1 MRFTKKRA
9 YIHNNS
15 GFLIYTAD
23 QFWYLNEC
31 EELITQTSSS
41 LNHRLQTMSVC
52 DTFCPDPGCI
62 VLKAQGFH
70 GEIEDMQQW
79 LKDTERQLLA
89 SKAVGGLPDTAR
101 EQLNAHLVCV

>member
-1 MRFTKKRA
+1 MGD
-9 YIHNNS
+9 S
-15 GFLIYTAD
+15 
-23 QFWYLNEC
+23 
-31 EELITQTSSS
+31 
-41 LNHRLQTMSVC
+41 
-52 DTFCPDPGCI
+52 GCI
-62 VLKAQGFH
+62 VLQAQGFH

>member
-1 MRFTKKRA
+1 MNPMLELGSAQRSFTL
-9 YIHNNS
+9 S
-15 GFLIYTAD
+15 
-23 QFWYLNEC
+23 
-31 EELITQTSSS
+31 
-41 LNHRLQTMSVC
+41 HRLLTMGDS
-52 DTFCPDPGCI
+52 GCI
-62 VLKAQGFH
+62 VLQAQGFH